1 MAFYVPLLT
10 DATSPEPQNVSLG
23 SLPSLVLVPPLNFLV
38 AATAG
43 AIYQRRR
50 AGRIFLAIGLA
61 GLVLM
66 SLPVVSGSLLRLTE
80 LGLGAAPSTGDPLP
94 GAIVVLSGDLQ
105 PALVGET
112 TTWRVGP
119 LTLER
124 ERVGAALA
132 RRTKLPVLVTGGK
145 IHPWTPTLAGLMAD
159 SMAQDFAVPVRWQ
172 EAESVDTWEN
182 ARDSAAVLRPEGIAR
197 VYVVTHAWHM
207 RRALVAFRRAGLDPV
222 AAPVLLDDVPQLHAF
237 AFLPSVHAW
246 EEGYFA
252 LHELIGLAWY
262 EIRP

>member
-1 MAFYVPLLT
+1 M
-10 DATSPEPQNVSLG
+10 SLG
-23 SLPSLVLVPPLNFLV
+23 SLPSLLLVPPLNFLV

-43 AIYQRRR
+43 AIYRRR
-50 AGRIFLAIGLA
+50 RVGRIFLAVGLA
-61 GLVLM
+61 GLVLT

-80 LGLGAAPSTGDPLP
+80 LGLSGPPPTDPLP
-94 GAIVVLSGDLQ
+94 GAIVILSGDLQ
-105 PALVGET
+105 AARVGGKT
-112 TTWRVGP
+112 AWRVGP

-124 ERVGAALA
+124 EQAGAALA
-132 RRTKLPVLVTGGK
+132 RGTKLPVLVTGGK
-145 IHPWTPTLAGLMAD
+145 IHPWVPTLASLMAD

-182 ARDSAAVLRPEGIAR
+182 ARDSAAMLRPAGITR
-197 VYVVTHAWHM
+197 VYVVTHGWHM

-237 AFLPSVHAW
+237 AFLPSVRAW

-262 EIRP
+262 EVRR